1 MLPRTSAQ
9 SQKGA
14 SMTKLQASDT
24 LSEAA
29 QVESAG
35 SRHEGGSAMNHMYVG
50 YTQSEG
56 GQNFAPGFVGR
67 VFEGDHPPMMTR
79 A

>member
-1 MLPRTSAQ
+1 
-9 SQKGA
+9 
-14 SMTKLQASDT
+14 
-24 LSEAA
+24 
-29 QVESAG
+29 
-35 SRHEGGSAMNHMYVG
+35 MNHMYVG